1 MPPKK
6 IKEIPKNI
14 MKIHR
19 SEFDGESSAWFDS
32 DGCDVCKAILSHSSF
47 LISGRHMG
55 DYIIVYS
62 FVVPSFDAFK
72 EIISTVE
79 SKGLKPK
86 ILQLGKFKLT
96 EKVLTRKQERVLLL
110 ALRMGFFQ
118 VPRRITM
125 HELSNRLGVGLSTL
139 SEIIRRGMR
148 RLLEDHFET

>member
-1 MPPKK
+1 
-6 IKEIPKNI
+6 
-14 MKIHR
+14 
-19 SEFDGESSAWFDS
+19 
-32 DGCDVCKAILSHSSF
+32 
-47 LISGRHMG
+47 MG

-62 FVVPSFDAFK
+62 LVVPSFDAFR

-86 ILQLGKFKLT
+86 ILQLGKFKPE
-96 EKVLTRKQERVLLL
+96 EKVLTRKQERALLL
-110 ALRMGFFQ
+110 ALKMGFFQ

-125 HELSNRLGVGLSTL
+125 RELSDKLEVGLSTL